1 MKKFLYLLLV
11 SVVFISTSCDWILG
25 PEDEDISKTEL
36 RNAYDVLI
44 EANAVKQSGM
54 LDVVKAFTNDY
65 NNAFL
70 EKELTYEQI
79 DAAFEGLYKP
89 LEYEEE
95 VLAAI
100 DIIEKESGKIFFQ
113 QKLNKSNSYLG
124 IGSAMK
130 DFFTWAS
137 GSGKRSRNRILTV
150 ASNMPENERK
160 KLYDNL
166 RPEWKKDI
174 DSEKEFWEKMENGDL
189 DSKAPQMYNDFY
201 HDGDSDFPYIAQDK
215 DLTIQKI
222 VVKEGAEGV
231 SKGAAVVIE
240 TTKLVSPGLG
250 EGMDMAEKGLEY
262 VEKAEKAY
270 KNPKEFI
277 KDEVKGKIAE
287 KLGEFVDIDG
297 AVDASGLGDEAG
309 TALKTLLDASL
320 GSDDPSDWIK
330 ETIDWGIAKVVDS
343 DKDGKKADIAIAE
356 NQDKDAQT
364 QIIIGV
370 GAEEAEGNSEITMGL
385 PSGIWN
391 IKVADIEGYIDEVVT
406 EIKDKI
412 ETLVLTS
419 TNSDGEHQKGKYSL
433 SVWISPA
440 NPGPYQ
446 DVTAFAKIYPEKADV
461 EVYFSVSGT
470 DGYSNEETSYT
481 GSDGSV
487 NFIIPGGA
495 EGVQDHIT
503 ITIVETGLTRSLSYT
518 F

>member
-1 MKKFLYLLLV
+1 MKKYFYLLMISLIL
-11 SVVFISTSCDWILG
+11 ISTSCDWILG
-25 PEDEDISKTEL
+25 PEDDDVTKTEL

-54 LDVVKAFTNDY
+54 YDVIKAFTNDY
-65 NNAFL
+65 NNSFL
-70 EKELTYEQI
+70 EKDLTYEQI
-79 DAAFEGLYKP
+79 DAVFVALYKP
-89 LEYEEE
+89 LQYEED

-100 DIIEKESGKIFFQ
+100 DVIENESGSIFFQ

-150 ASNMPENERK
+150 ASNMPESERK

-174 DSEKEFWEKMENGDL
+174 DSEKDFWEKMENGDL
-189 DSKAPQMYNDFY
+189 DNKAPQMYNDFY
-201 HDGDSDFPYIAQDK
+201 HDAESDFPYIAQDK

-222 VVKEGAEGV
+222 VVKEGAEGI

-277 KDEVKGKIAE
+277 KDEIKGKIAE
-287 KLGEFVDIDG
+287 KIGGFVDVDG
-297 AVDASGLGDEAG
+297 AIEATGLGDDAG
-309 TALKTLLDASL
+309 TALKTLLDAAL
-320 GSDDPSDWIK
+320 GSDDPADWVK
-330 ETIDWGIAKVVDS
+330 ETMDWGIAKIVDS

-370 GAEEAEGNSEITMGL
+370 GSEEVEGNSEITMGL

-406 EIKDKI
+406 EIQEKI

-419 TNSDGEHQKGKYSL
+419 TDSEGDHQKGEYSL

-440 NPGPYQ
+440 NPGPNQ
-446 DVTAFAKIYPEKADV
+446 SVTAYAKIYPPTAGV
-461 EVYFSVSGT
+461 EIHFTVSGT
-470 DGYSNEETSYT
+470 DGYSNEITNTTDSEGNVSFY
-481 GSDGSV
+481 
-487 NFIIPGGA
+487 IPGGA
-495 EGVQDHIT
+495 EDVQDHLT
-503 ITIVETGLTRSLSYT
+503 FTIVETGLTRSLSYT